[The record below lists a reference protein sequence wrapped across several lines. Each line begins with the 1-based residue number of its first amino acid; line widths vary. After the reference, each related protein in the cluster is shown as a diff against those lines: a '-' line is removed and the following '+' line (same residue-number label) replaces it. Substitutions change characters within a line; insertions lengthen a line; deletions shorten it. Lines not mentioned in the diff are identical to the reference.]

1 MLATAANPGPEPIG
15 PRVKALYCRG
25 QRLVLTAMADAE
37 RIDWLELQVLAAR
50 EVIAA
55 MDLARAGKEDDLRQV
70 ATLLVTAEYSLCRR
84 ATGWSLDQV
93 AAVTQEE
100 RQAIV
105 AAQDELN
112 QVANYAGIMAPF
124 AASKWL
130 EGLNG
135 Q

>member
-1 MLATAANPGPEPIG
+1 
-15 PRVKALYCRG
+15 
-25 QRLVLTAMADAE
+25 MADAE
-37 RIDWLELQVLAAR
+37 RIEWIELQVLAAR

-55 MDLARAGKEDDLRQV
+55 MDLARAGREDDLRQV

-100 RQAIV
+100 RQSIV

-112 QVANYAGIMAPF
+112 QLANYAGIMAPF
-124 AASKWL
+124 AASKSL
-130 EGLNG
+130 EVLTG